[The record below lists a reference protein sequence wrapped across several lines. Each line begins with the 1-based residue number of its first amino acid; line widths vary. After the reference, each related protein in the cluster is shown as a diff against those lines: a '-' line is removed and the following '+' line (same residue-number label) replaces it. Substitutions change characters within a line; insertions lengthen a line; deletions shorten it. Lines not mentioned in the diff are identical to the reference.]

1 MCNEYL
7 FGLLDSV
14 EAVSWEISEGFVAY
28 VTKTSRLNYL
38 HIHPYLFLSI
48 VFFSVT
54 YVMKKKKNPLLD
66 IGRAVFD
73 SLHGAFSVAG
83 VVTYV
88 TNSQTCNVCSEA
100 DLHRGVFRGVRPWWV
115 FGIKRG
121 ISLHCEASGGV
132 LR

>member
-1 MCNEYL
+1 LCNEYL

-28 VTKTSRLNYL
+28 VTKTSCLNYL

-54 YVMKKKKNPLLD
+54 YVMKKKKPPLLD

-73 SLHGAFSVAG
+73 SLHGAFSVTG

-88 TNSQTCNVCSEA
+88 TN
-100 DLHRGVFRGVRPWWV
+100 F
-115 FGIKRG
+115 
-121 ISLHCEASGGV
+121 
-132 LR
+132 